1 MTRILFCVIILII
14 VPVGRRSEIKKSEG
28 FVKMATVLNGK
39 NYPVECQ
46 KNEQGIL
53 IPVEAGEQAKAKMLY
68 KKCTELRVFGID
80 DKDAKIK
87 MQIVAETVGWIGFSF
102 SDLKRLYTAGK
113 ALFEAD
119 RAASAAL
126 GWSRVR
132 AHELALYEAQ
142 KSVAEK
148 HGKAKY
154 IEFDPA
160 AMKTYKVVASG
171 VGLASAEELARRN
184 ADAAVSAEKARRKEK
199 WRADY
204 RAKGKKCME
213 SESDKLRK
221 YSLGCSATEAEMR
234 EYVQSRLLDE
244 HNLAAK
250 ADKLRIEKVKLAPT
264 KGKNFMV
271 QGVIKCPETMQ
282 WLGQTCV
289 LDGSFNVWVKDSKGN
304 VVAEGYY
311 AAPGAN
317 VTDLAKVGF
326 YNDLCFSVVCK
337 VEENVKI
344 NSLEKYTCEFVPM
357 HLWLIEL

>member
-1 MTRILFCVIILII
+1 M
-14 VPVGRRSEIKKSEG
+14 S
-28 FVKMATVLNGK
+28 TVLNK
-39 NYPVECQ
+39 RNYPIECQ
-46 KNEQGIL
+46 KNEQGVL

-68 KKCTELRVFGID
+68 KKCTELRVFNFRE
-80 DKDAKIK
+80 KDAKIK
-87 MQIVAETVGWIGFSF
+87 MQIVAETVGWNGSSF
-102 SDLKRLYTAGK
+102 AELKCLYTAGK
-113 ALFEAD
+113 ALAEAD
-119 RAASAAL
+119 SAAKAAL

-142 KSVAEK
+142 KAVAEK
-148 HGKAKY
+148 QGKAKY

-171 VGLASAEELARRN
+171 VGLSSSAELARRN
-184 ADAAVSAEKARRKEK
+184 ADAAASAEKARRKEK

-204 RAKGKKCME
+204 RAKGKNCME
-213 SESDKLRK
+213 SESEKLRK
-221 YSLGCSATEAEMR
+221 YSLGCSATEAEMK

-344 NSLEKYTCEFVPM
+344 NLLEKYTCEFIPM
-357 HLWLIEL
+357 HMWLIEL